1 MGDTG
6 QAARRALLL
15 SPRGLLV
22 AGALAEEVSHLLD
35 RLLREGHT
43 RLVIDLSSVDA
54 IDDAGVQA
62 LLKAHAEVHRLG
74 GYLRLVSPKP
84 AVRRQLERAE
94 SRAALTVHDS
104 REEAGATS
112 WVWREVLFALSV
124 VAVSGLLVALGL
136 WWPGLREAGG
146 QRLAVSGPF
155 EGFVFASTELL
166 ELASAAMIGFVVAG
180 AARRLQRDRP
190 LNDSMEQ
197 AQVLLCV
204 SGAMMMIIIGDSLAR
219 AFGVV
224 GAAGVVRFRTPVD
237 DPRDVTILF
246 LLMGLGMASGIG
258 ALATAGLG
266 TLFLCAVLLVLHVV
280 LVRSTA
286 EGMLVEVIGAGPR
299 VPTAH
304 VAAAFARHGVAAE
317 LVEISPG
324 PQTVVRYRATLP
336 PTLSTSDVEASLVGD
351 GAHGVSA
358 VSWRAVTAGAE
369 S

>member
-1 MGDTG
+1 
-6 QAARRALLL
+6 
-15 SPRGLLV
+15 
-22 AGALAEEVSHLLD
+22 
-35 RLLREGHT
+35 
-43 RLVIDLSSVDA
+43 
-54 IDDAGVQA
+54 
-62 LLKAHAEVHRLG
+62 
-74 GYLRLVSPKP
+74 
-84 AVRRQLERAE
+84 
-94 SRAALTVHDS
+94 
-104 REEAGATS
+104 
-112 WVWREVLFALSV
+112 
-124 VAVSGLLVALGL
+124 
-136 WWPGLREAGG
+136 
-146 QRLAVSGPF
+146 
-155 EGFVFASTELL
+155 
-166 ELASAAMIGFVVAG
+166 
-180 AARRLQRDRP
+180 
-190 LNDSMEQ
+190 
-197 AQVLLCV
+197 
-204 SGAMMMIIIGDSLAR
+204 MMIIIGDSLAR

-304 VAAAFARHGVAAE
+304 VAAAFARHGVAAQ

-336 PTLSTSDVEASLVGD
+336 PTLSTSDVDASLVGD